1 MLVEEI
7 MQHQDGV
14 RSVKA
19 ELLEALHK
27 LTASADAHDLKSGLV
42 IFLARASGSARRL
55 AQAPA
60 VQMKWDACHNHFG
73 LNRSAP
79 LISRACWLCRRC
91 CHSRCGTNSGRMTV
105 M

>member
-1 MLVEEI
+1 MRPAEELFRAGEDEMLVEEI

-42 IFLARASGSARRL
+42 ILLAPASGSARRL

-60 VQMKWDACHNHFG
+60 VPDEMGRLSQPH
-73 LNRSAP
+73 SA
-79 LISRACWLCRRC
+79 
-91 CHSRCGTNSGRMTV
+91 
-105 M
+105 